1 MSSTIILDN
10 TIQED
15 CFSLMQPDFLSII
28 NDSTD
33 ENWFLL
39 DTKHEFQA
47 FCLAGLLQKDIL
59 EK

>member
-1 MSSTIILDN
+1 MSSPIIFDN
-10 TIQED
+10 VIQED

-39 DTKHEFQA
+39 DTKQLSRFLP
-47 FCLAGLLQKDIL
+47 CTYKTCWRIL
-59 EK
+59 